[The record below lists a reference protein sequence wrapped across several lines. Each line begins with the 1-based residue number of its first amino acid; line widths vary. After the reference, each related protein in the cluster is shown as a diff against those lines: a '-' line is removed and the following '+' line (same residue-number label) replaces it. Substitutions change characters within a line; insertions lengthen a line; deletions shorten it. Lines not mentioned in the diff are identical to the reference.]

1 MYLLIIYMCYYIYV
15 IKITDKAKE
24 GNQKNER
31 LHKRNR
37 YTYRITIQLLQFRY

>member
-15 IKITDKAKE
+15 IKITDKDKE
-24 GNQKNER
+24 GKQKHER

-37 YTYRITIQLLQFRY
+37 YTYRNTIQLLRL